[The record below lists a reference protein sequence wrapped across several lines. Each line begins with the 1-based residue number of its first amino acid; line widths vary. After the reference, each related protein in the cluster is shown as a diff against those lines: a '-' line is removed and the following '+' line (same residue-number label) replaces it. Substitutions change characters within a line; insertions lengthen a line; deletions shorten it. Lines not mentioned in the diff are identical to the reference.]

1 MKKHTWYIDM
11 DDTLCDFAGQAY
23 LDLLECPDIRWPQ
36 SQHGFFTKL
45 KPLPNAIESLKKLDE
60 MGEDVWILSRPSI
73 NNPLCY
79 TDKFLW
85 IREHLGLDFAD
96 RLILCTDKGRVGT
109 EDDYLID
116 DFDWVNLKKPKDGE
130 MERTPWKGKQFRFG
144 QGEFGN
150 WEKTFEYITKNIIE
164 I

>member
-1 MKKHTWYIDM
+1 MKDYTWYVDM

-23 LDLLECPDIRWPQ
+23 LDLLANPEIRWPQ

-45 KPLPNAIESLKKLDE
+45 KPLPNAIESLKELDA
-60 MGEDVWILSRPSI
+60 MGEDVWILTRPSI
-73 NNPLCY
+73 LNPLCY

-85 IREHLGLDFAD
+85 VREHLGIEFTE

-109 EDDYLID
+109 EKDILID
-116 DFDWVNLKKPKDGE
+116 DFDWKTPIETVK
-130 MERTPWKGKQFRFG
+130 TPWKGEQIRFG

-150 WEKTFEYITKNIIE
+150 WEKTMNYIKTNKL
-164 I
+164 